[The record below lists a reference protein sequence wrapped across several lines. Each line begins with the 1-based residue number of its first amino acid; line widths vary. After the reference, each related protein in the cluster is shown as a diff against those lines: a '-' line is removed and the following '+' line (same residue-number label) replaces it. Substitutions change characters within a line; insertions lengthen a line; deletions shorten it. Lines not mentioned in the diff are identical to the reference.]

1 MSFFDEIWSILT
13 KIVKNFHLQD
23 FFCDSIHDRHLRDN
37 FDAFNINIE
46 DFIGKTSEKI
56 TKNYPS
62 IFYIKV
68 KTPGN

>member
-1 MSFFDEIWSILT
+1 MAFFVEIWSILT
-13 KIVKNFHLQD
+13 KIFKKIYLQD
-23 FFCDSIHDRHLRDN
+23 LFCDSIHDLYLRDN
-37 FDAFNINIE
+37 FGAFNINIE
-46 DFIGKTSEKI
+46 DFIGKNSEKI